1 MEMSYQ
7 FARSDRRGDHAIFQT
22 LFSPINFR
30 ETNYYVEN
38 IKTNYK
44 RIHEIR
50 AKVQTETN
58 DALNENEISAI
69 KKSGFRG
76 HVDISYKSSESL
88 ALSPLPL
95 QQYFTTMKKIVMR
108 KSRSSVSHCML
119 VTIRTHRSL

>member
-1 MEMSYQ
+1 M
-7 FARSDRRGDHAIFQT
+7 FQT

-30 ETNYYVEN
+30 ETKI
-38 IKTNYK
+38 IKANYK
-44 RIHEIR
+44 RFHEIR

-76 HVDISYKSSESL
+76 HVDISYKSSASF
-88 ALSPLPL
+88 SPLPL

-108 KSRSSVSHCML
+108 KLRSPVSHCML
-119 VTIRTHRSL
+119 VTKCQTTLQIGYIDWMESKSLSNIID